1 MGMIRLAAAIFASA
15 SALAFSGEDPDRT
28 FVDLPL
34 SPVPEPASAVSVSFS
49 VPASVASVR
58 AVTLHLHSGDG
69 WLSAEVPSVRARG
82 TLRVP
87 FGAFV
92 SDGAAGPAVS
102 ADLLRVS
109 FWRRSPETAPPPV
122 AVSAATFAPPAAVA
136 VAGTGP
142 FSDRCARI
150 LERIGVSFD
159 RLSPT
164 GFSAS
169 DLGSVRVL
177 FLPDA
182 SSLSSRDVS
191 VVRSFARRGG
201 RPVVFY
207 SADAG
212 LSSTL
217 GLRAGSWE
225 GGSWSG
231 LLVSSSGRRI
241 PHETENRICPR
252 PGPDSRVLAVWLDSE
267 GRETSAP
274 AVVLAPRGAWFAH
287 VPPRA
292 YPAACDLFRT
302 LLSSLAERSS
312 LLPDSSSESFSHS
325 PDSGIPPL
333 AFEGPSPS
341 AVEPPDGF
349 LVAAWASAP
358 PKSVPV
364 GLGAVFVRAPEAWFC
379 DESCPARKGDRPSF
393 HVWLPCLMDDAG
405 AWSDPADPAVRKRI
419 CETAVRLVRAGAAG
433 GHLDYVRTAAGTP
446 AGEGAAGAVTELV
459 RAVSRAVREASPG
472 ALVSAAV
479 FPTPAEAAS
488 VNQDWPAWVRDGLVD
503 FVSPMIYCDD
513 PETFRVKLDACLAVA
528 PASSLLPGIGTGA
541 DESQTDLPAASAQLS
556 ACISSGCRGAAF
568 FALDDAL
575 RELLPSLLAP

>member
-34 SPVPEPASAVSVSFS
+34 SPVAEPASAVSVSFS
-49 VPASVASVR
+49 APASVASVR

-69 WLSAEVPSVRARG
+69 WLAAEVPSVRARG

-150 LERIGVSFD
+150 LERIGVAFD
-159 RLSPT
+159 RLPPT
-164 GFSAS
+164 GFS
-169 DLGSVRVL
+169 GSALEPVRVL

-182 SSLSSRDVS
+182 SSLSARDVS

-201 RPVVFY
+201 CPVVFY

-302 LLSSLAERSS
+302 LLASLAGGPS
-312 LLPDSSSESFSHS
+312 LLPDPA
-325 PDSGIPPL
+325 PD
-333 AFEGPSPS
+333 GPSPS
-341 AVEPPDGF
+341 PVEPPDGF

-358 PKSVPV
+358 PKSVPA

-405 AWSDPADPAVRKRI
+405 AWSDPADPAVRDRLCK
-419 CETAVRLVRAGAAG
+419 TAVRLVGAGAAG
-433 GHLDYVRTAAGTP
+433 VHLDYVRTAAGTP

-488 VNQDWPAWVRDGLVD
+488 VNQDWPAWVREGLVD

-513 PETFRVKLDACLAVA
+513 PETFRVKLAACLAVA
-528 PASSLLPGIGTGA
+528 PASSLLPGIGSGA

>member
-34 SPVPEPASAVSVSFS
+34 SPVAEPASAVSVSFS
-49 VPASVASVR
+49 APASVASVR

-69 WLSAEVPSVRARG
+69 WLAAEVPSVRARG

-136 VAGTGP
+136 VAGTGL
-142 FSDRCARI
+142 FSDRCCRI
-150 LERIGVSFD
+150 LERIGVAFD
-159 RLSPT
+159 RLPPT

-231 LLVSSSGRRI
+231 LLVSSSGHRI

-302 LLSSLAERSS
+302 LLASLAGGPS
-312 LLPDSSSESFSHS
+312 LLPDPA
-325 PDSGIPPL
+325 PD
-333 AFEGPSPS
+333 GPSPS
-341 AVEPPDGF
+341 PVAPPDGF

-358 PKSVPV
+358 PKSVPS

-405 AWSDPADPAVRKRI
+405 AWSDPADPAVRDRL
-419 CETAVRLVRAGAAG
+419 CETAARLVRAGAAG
-433 GHLDYVRTAAGTP
+433 VHLDYVRTAAGTP
-446 AGEGAAGAVTELV
+446 AGEGAAGSVTELV
-459 RAVSRAVREASPG
+459 RAVSRAVREASSG

-488 VNQDWPAWVRDGLVD
+488 VNQDWPAWVREGLVD

-528 PASSLLPGIGTGA
+528 PASSLLPGIGSGA